1 MKLRR
6 WTTLFLAGMVAV
18 AAAAADIESLMREGE
33 KLFKKEEYGKALRVF
48 IKARNAD
55 PSNLEVKEYIDR
67 CTVRIVEKD
76 ADRRIRAAAKSKQTS
91 TATIQPGQPVPAWAA
106 PSQRTRVAPVRRKTT
121 RPSRRQPVDG
131 SQDAPTPG
139 KNMIIQR
146 EQLAED
152 YQRRIL
158 GDSPVRIEREG
169 NRTDVVLYMNRLF
182 LPFKDTLS
190 PDAVPYLNAAAHEL
204 KTKGANQILLR
215 AVDTMTPVTRH
226 NMLALPSR
234 RCATVFTFFVKAG
247 LAPTPANS
255 ATYTA
260 DDLDD

>member
-1 MKLRR
+1 VILRR
-6 WTTLFLAGMVAV
+6 WTTLLLLLAAV
-18 AAAAADIESLMREGE
+18 GAGAADIESLMRDGE
-33 KLFKKEEYGKALRVF
+33 RLFNKEEYGKAMRVF
-48 IKARNAD
+48 IKARTAD

-67 CTVRIVEKD
+67 CTLKIVEQD
-76 ADRRIRAAAKSKQTS
+76 ADRRIRAAAKSKNTS

-121 RPSRRQPVDG
+121 RPRRRQPSDG

-139 KNMIIQR
+139 RNMIIQR

-169 NRTDVVLYMNRLF
+169 GRTDVVLYMNRLF
-182 LPFKDTLS
+182 LPFKDILS
-190 PDAVPYLNAAAHEL
+190 PDAVPYLTAAAHEL
-204 KTKGANQILLR
+204 RAKGANQILLR
-215 AVDTMTPVTRH
+215 AVDTMTPVVRH
-226 NMLALPSR
+226 NMLDLPSR
-234 RCATVFTFFVKAG
+234 RCAAVFTFFVKAG
-247 LAPTPANS
+247 LAPTPPDS